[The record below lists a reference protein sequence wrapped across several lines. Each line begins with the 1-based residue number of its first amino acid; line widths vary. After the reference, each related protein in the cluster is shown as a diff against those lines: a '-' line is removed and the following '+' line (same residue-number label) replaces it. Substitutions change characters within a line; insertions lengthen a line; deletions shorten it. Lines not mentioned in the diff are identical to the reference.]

1 MKVCFAIFRKKQS
14 TCGLIMNAV
23 ACLILTWLVFE
34 LCYDYISDSIKQI
47 FHWCLFKKMFSVK
60 CLFPML
66 VYEARRSSS
75 AIFFFFHSA
84 FFVMEKWG
92 EEKNAHSCLCGTTF
106 YCLTLS
112 SHHAPPQFLLLGVPI
127 FNVIYFLIHS
137 VKQALGCFCLKTYV
151 FLGSSWR

>member
-1 MKVCFAIFRKKQS
+1 MKVYCAFFRKKQS

-66 VYEARRSSS
+66 NILVYEAKRSSN
-75 AIFFFFHSA
+75 AIFFHSA
-84 FFVMEKWG
+84 FFVMEKW
-92 EEKNAHSCLCGTTF
+92 EEDKNAHSCLCGTTF

-112 SHHAPPQFLLLGVPI
+112 SHHAPPPISAARCSHIQCSYLFPYPFSETSFGLLLP
-127 FNVIYFLIHS
+127 
-137 VKQALGCFCLKTYV
+137 
-151 FLGSSWR
+151 